1 MLSHTPLLRV
11 RSTCY
16 MYITTSQVR
25 RSRGDPMT
33 AVHEQTAT
41 DPDGPT
47 GGLATWVD
55 ALTLDQIPQN
65 VVDRAKHLLLD
76 GLGCALVG
84 AQLPWSR
91 VATDAVL
98 GLESPGNTVVIG
110 TGRTTSGPAAA
121 VLNGTF
127 VQGFELDDF
136 HPLAPLHSCSLLVPA
151 LLSTASV
158 RPEPSTGADLLL
170 GALAGFEV
178 GPRVGYTLH
187 GAQMLDRGWHSGS
200 VFGTHAAAMASG
212 KLRGLPPGQ
221 LEDALGLAG
230 TQSSGLMAA
239 QYEAMSKRM
248 HHGLAARNGFY
259 AAGLAAAGYTGIKR
273 VFEREYGGFLSV
285 FGEGHN
291 PDASLLTA
299 QLGQRWETSII
310 MVKSYAAM
318 GGLHGAID
326 AARQLRSLVAPQDIS
341 KIDITVGETVYK
353 HGWWPPERPLTPI
366 GAQMHIGYATAA
378 ALLDGN
384 VLPEQL
390 TPGRLDSDDIWSLLG
405 ATSVHLD
412 ETLAHADV
420 SQWFRT
426 DVAVTMDDGT
436 VHQARVVQP
445 HGAPADPVTNE
456 EILAKF
462 HALADRVTTRGRAEA
477 IERAVVGIDGLD
489 DIGYLIDLLA
499 APVAGALD

>member
-1 MLSHTPLLRV
+1 
-11 RSTCY
+11 
-16 MYITTSQVR
+16 
-25 RSRGDPMT
+25 MT
-33 AVHEQTAT
+33 AVPERPAS

-47 GGLATWVD
+47 GQLTTWV
-55 ALTLDQIPQN
+55 AHLTLDQVPQD
-65 VVDRAKHLLLD
+65 VVQRAKHLLLD

-98 GLESPGNTVVIG
+98 GLESPGNAVGAVGAVVIG
-110 TGRTTSGPAAA
+110 TGHTTSAPAAA

-127 VQGFELDDF
+127 IQGFELDDF

-158 RPEPSTGADLLL
+158 RSETSTGADLLL
-170 GALAGFEV
+170 AAVAGFEV

-187 GAQMLDRGWHSGS
+187 GTQMLDRGWHSGS

-212 KLRGLPPGQ
+212 KLRGLQPAQ

-230 TQSSGLMAA
+230 TQSAGLMAA

-285 FGEGHN
+285 FGEGHD
-291 PDASLLTA
+291 PDASQLTG
-299 QLGQRWETSII
+299 QLGQRWETTII

-326 AARQLRSLVAPQDIS
+326 AARQLRQTVAPEDIS
-341 KIDITVGETVYK
+341 KVDITVGETIYK
-353 HGWWPPERPLTPI
+353 HGWWTPERPLTAI
-366 GAQMHIGYATAA
+366 GAQMNIGYATAA

-384 VLPEQL
+384 VLPEQF
-390 TPGRLDSDDIWSLLG
+390 TPARLDSDDIWSLI
-405 ATSVHLD
+405 ANTSVHLD
-412 ETLAHADV
+412 ESLAQADITER
-420 SQWFRT
+420 FRT
-426 DVAVTMDDGT
+426 DVAVTTRDGA
-436 VHQARVVQP
+436 VHTARIPQP
-445 HGAPADPVTNE
+445 HGAPTDPVTNDE
-456 EILAKF
+456 LVAKF
-462 HALADRVTTRGRAEA
+462 HALADRVTSRARAEA
-477 IERAVVGIDGLD
+477 IERAVLGLEDLD
-489 DIGYLIDLLA
+489 DTNFLIDLLA

>member
-1 MLSHTPLLRV
+1 
-11 RSTCY
+11 
-16 MYITTSQVR
+16 
-25 RSRGDPMT
+25 MT
-33 AVHEQTAT
+33 AVHQLAST

-47 GGLATWVD
+47 GRLATWI
-55 ALTLDQIPQN
+55 ANLTLDRVPQN

-98 GLESPGNTVVIG
+98 GLEGPGDTVVIG
-110 TGRTTSGPAAA
+110 TGHNTGAPAAA

-127 VQGFELDDF
+127 IQGFELDDF
-136 HPLAPLHSCSLLVPA
+136 HPIAPLHSCSLLIPA
-151 LLSTASV
+151 LLSTVSV
-158 RPEPSTGADLLL
+158 RPQATTGAEFLL
-170 GALAGFEV
+170 GAIAGFEV

-187 GAQMLDRGWHSGS
+187 GTQMLDRGWHSGS

-212 KLRGLPPGQ
+212 KLRGLPPAQ

-230 TQSSGLMAA
+230 TQSAGLMAA

-285 FGEGHN
+285 FGEGHD

-299 QLGQRWETSII
+299 QLGQRWETSTIV
-310 MVKSYAAM
+310 VKCYAAM
-318 GGLHGAID
+318 GGLLAAID
-326 AARQLRSLVAPQDIS
+326 AARKLRNSVAPVDIS
-341 KIDITVGETVYK
+341 KIDISVGETVYK
-353 HGWWPPERPLTPI
+353 HGWWTPERPLTAI
-366 GAQMHIGYATAA
+366 GAQMNIGYATAA

-384 VLPEQL
+384 VLPEQF
-390 TPGRLDSDDIWSLLG
+390 TPARLDSDDIWSLIA

-412 ETLAHADV
+412 ESLAHADI

-426 DVAVTMDDGT
+426 DVAVTTRDGA
-436 VHQARVVQP
+436 VHHARVVQP
-445 HGAPADPVTNE
+445 HGAPTDPVTNDE
-456 EILAKF
+456 LVAKF
-462 HALADRVTTRGRAEA
+462 HSLADRVTSRGRADA
-477 IERAVVGIDGLD
+477 IERAVLALEDLGDTN
-489 DIGYLIDLLA
+489 YLIDLLA
-499 APVAGALD
+499 DPVAGALD

>member
-1 MLSHTPLLRV
+1 
-11 RSTCY
+11 
-16 MYITTSQVR
+16 
-25 RSRGDPMT
+25 MT
-33 AVHEQTAT
+33 AVHQQAAT

-47 GGLATWVD
+47 GRLATWI
-55 ALTLDQIPQN
+55 ANLTLDRVPQN
-65 VVDRAKHLLLD
+65 VAERAKHLLLD

-98 GLESPGNTVVIG
+98 GLEGAGDTVVIG
-110 TGRTTSGPAAA
+110 TGHTTSAPAAA

-127 VQGFELDDF
+127 IQGFELDDF
-136 HPLAPLHSCSLLVPA
+136 HPLAPLHSCSLLIPA
-151 LLSTASV
+151 LLSTTSA
-158 RPEPSTGADLLL
+158 RPQPSTGAEFLL
-170 GALAGFEV
+170 AAIAGFEV

-187 GAQMLDRGWHSGS
+187 GTQMLDRGWHSGP
-200 VFGTHAAAMASG
+200 VFGTHSAAMASG
-212 KLRGLPPGQ
+212 KLRGLPPAQ

-230 TQSSGLMAA
+230 TQSAGLMAA

-291 PDASLLTA
+291 PDASVLTA
-299 QLGQRWETSII
+299 QLGQRWETSTIV
-310 MVKSYAAM
+310 VKCYAAM
-318 GGLHGAID
+318 GGLLAAID
-326 AARQLRSLVAPQDIS
+326 AARKLRNSVAPVDIA

-353 HGWWPPERPLTPI
+353 HGWWTPERPLTPI
-366 GAQMHIGYATAA
+366 GAQMNIGYATAA

-384 VLPEQL
+384 VLPEQF
-390 TPGRLDSDDIWSLLG
+390 TPARLDSDDIWSLIA
-405 ATSVHLD
+405 ATTVHLD
-412 ETLAHADV
+412 ESLAHTDV

-426 DVAVTMDDGT
+426 DVAVTTRDGA
-436 VHQARVVQP
+436 VHHARVVQP
-445 HGAPADPVTNE
+445 HGAPTDPVTNDE
-456 EILAKF
+456 LVAKF
-462 HALADRVTTRGRAEA
+462 HSLANRVTSPTRADA
-477 IERAVVGIDGLD
+477 IERAVVGLEDLD
-489 DIGYLIDLLA
+489 DTEYLIDLLA

>member
-1 MLSHTPLLRV
+1 
-11 RSTCY
+11 
-16 MYITTSQVR
+16 
-25 RSRGDPMT
+25 MT
-33 AVHEQTAT
+33 AVQQQAAT
-41 DPDGPT
+41 DPAGPT
-47 GGLATWVD
+47 GRLATWVAD
-55 ALTLDQIPQN
+55 VTLDDVPRN
-65 VVDRAKHLLLD
+65 VIERAKHLLLD

-98 GLESPGNTVVIG
+98 GLEGTGDTVVIG
-110 TGRTTSGPAAA
+110 TGRNTSAPAAA

-127 VQGFELDDF
+127 IQGFELDDF
-136 HPLAPLHSCSLLVPA
+136 HPLAPLHSCSLLIPA
-151 LLSTASV
+151 LVSTATV
-158 RPEPSTGADLLL
+158 RPRTTTGAELLL
-170 GALAGFEV
+170 AAITGFEV

-187 GAQMLDRGWHSGS
+187 GAQMLDRGWHSGP
-200 VFGTHAAAMASG
+200 VFGTHSAAMASG
-212 KLRGLPPGQ
+212 KLRGLPPAQ

-285 FGEGHN
+285 FGEGHD
-291 PDASLLTA
+291 PDASLLTG
-299 QLGQRWETSII
+299 QLGRRWETTVI

-326 AARQLRSLVAPQDIS
+326 AARQLRSSVAPQDIS
-341 KIDITVGETVYK
+341 KIDITVGETIYK
-353 HGWWPPERPLTPI
+353 HGWWQPERPLTAI
-366 GAQMHIGYATAA
+366 GAQMNIGYATAA

-384 VLPEQL
+384 VLPEQF
-390 TPGRLDSDDIWSLLG
+390 TPARLDADDIWSLIA
-405 ATSVHLD
+405 ATTVHLD
-412 ETLAHADV
+412 ESLAKADITEK
-420 SQWFRT
+420 FRT
-426 DVAVTMDDGT
+426 DVAVTTRDGA
-436 VHQARVVQP
+436 VHRARVAQP

-456 EILAKF
+456 ELVAKF
-462 HALADRVTTRGRAEA
+462 HALADRVTNRGRAQA
-477 IERAVVGIDGLD
+477 IERAVVGLDRLD
-489 DIGYLIDLLA
+489 DTDELTDLLG